1 MRLPRVFTQQTLAG
15 QQQLLLEE
23 APSHHLSKVLRM
35 APGRELELFDGRGGS
50 YRARILEQH
59 KKQLRLCIEAFDPR
73 ERESPLDLELGIGIS
88 RGDRMDWVVQKATE
102 LGVTRISPLFTE
114 RTEVKLRGERL
125 AKKQARWQQLAIS
138 ACAQCQRNRLP
149 QISAPLAL
157 DDWLA
162 RNQSQWRLVLHPR
175 EAKSL
180 PQQASVE
187 SVSLLIG
194 PEGGLSD
201 AEITSAQS
209 YQFRPLALGPRV
221 LRTETAPVAAIS
233 LVQYLWGDF

>member
-15 QQQLLLEE
+15 KEQLLLEE
-23 APSHHLSKVLRM
+23 GPSHHLSKVLRM
-35 APGRELELFDGRGGS
+35 TPGRELELFDDRGGS

-59 KKQLRLCIEAFDPR
+59 KKQLRLNIEAYDPS

-88 RGDRMDWVVQKATE
+88 RGERMDWVVQKATE

-114 RTEVKLRGERL
+114 RSEVKLRGDRL
-125 AKKQARWQQLAIS
+125 SKKQARWQQLAIS

-149 QISAPLAL
+149 QITAPMELN
-157 DDWLA
+157 DWLA
-162 RNQSQWRLVLHPR
+162 QNRSQSRLVLHHKATGRLPKHDSV
-175 EAKSL
+175 ASL
-180 PQQASVE
+180 
-187 SVSLLIG
+187 SLLIG
-194 PEGGLSD
+194 PEGGLSELEL
-201 AEITSAQS
+201 ASAQDW
-209 YQFRPLALGPRV
+209 QFSALTLGPRV